1 MMKMMEN
8 VFQPL
13 AKMFLILLGLTV
25 AASAADPGIHF
36 KHYWFCSNN
45 VNNMEQRNSRYYKN
59 S

>member
-1 MMKMMEN
+1 MMEN
-8 VFQPL
+8 VFQPS

-25 AASAADPGIHF
+25 AASAADPGIHL
-36 KHYWFCSNN
+36 KDYWFCSNN

>member
-8 VFQPL
+8 VFQPS

-25 AASAADPGIHF
+25 AASAADPGIHL
-36 KHYWFCSNN
+36 KDYWFCSNN